1 MHQKILLK
9 IADYKIQNN
18 DRRTLILFSN
28 ILILSNN
35 LPNYIYIYI
44 QILNVYINI

>member
-9 IADYKIQNN
+9 IADYEIQNI

-28 ILILSNN
+28 ILIFL
-35 LPNYIYIYI
+35 I
-44 QILNVYINI
+44 QIVNVYINI